1 MLDRVTLDQLRAFVT
16 VVDEGSFSAAGRKLG
31 RVQSAISAAMQHLEE
46 ELGVDLFDRRTK
58 IARLTD
64 EGAAVLSAA
73 RRVLAEV
80 DDLGR
85 LTTGMTQGLEAMVSL
100 CVDALFPLSALI
112 AVCAAFE
119 KRFPAVDLRIDT
131 QLMAAVGERVRSG
144 AATLGLVSPE
154 GVVPGLE
161 RRALGTVRMVPV
173 VGARHP
179 LAALRGR
186 IPQKALEQAVQVVLT
201 ERTGDESGK
210 EGRDIAVVASRT
222 WRVADLHTKHMLLR
236 AGLGWGNL
244 PEQVVRD
251 DLAKKRLVRIRAAM
265 WTEDEHLLPIS
276 AIYRRDAA
284 FGPAH
289 TWMLEELHHLCSSL

>member
-1 MLDRVTLDQLRAFVT
+1 MLDRVSLDQLRAFVT
-16 VVDEGSFSAAGRKLG
+16 VAEEGSFSAAGRKLG

-46 ELGVDLFDRRTK
+46 ELGLDLFDRRTK
-58 IARLTD
+58 IPRLTD
-64 EGAAVLSAA
+64 QGALVLAAA

-85 LTTGMTQGLEAMVSL
+85 LTAGMNQGLEASVSL

-112 AVCAAFE
+112 TVCSAFE

-131 QLMAAVGERVRSG
+131 QLMAAVGARVRSG

-154 GVVPGLE
+154 GIVPGLE
-161 RRALGTVRMVPV
+161 RRALGTVRMLPV
-173 VGARHP
+173 VSARHS
-179 LAALRGR
+179 LAGVRGR
-186 IPQKALEQAVQVVLT
+186 IPQKVLEQEVQIVLS
-201 ERTGDESGK
+201 ERDGE
-210 EGRDIAVVASRT
+210 EAGRDGKDVAVVASRT

-244 PEQVVRD
+244 PEHAIRD
-251 DLAKKRLVRIRAAM
+251 DLAKKRLVRIRPAM
-265 WTEDEHLLPIS
+265 WTEDEHVLSIS

-289 TWMLEELHHLCSSL
+289 TWMLEELSDLCSAL

>member
-31 RVQSAISAAMQHLEE
+31 RVQSAISSAMQNLEE
-46 ELGVDLFDRRTK
+46 ELALDLFDRRTK

-64 EGAAVLSAA
+64 EGTAVLAAA

-85 LTTGMTQGLEAMVSL
+85 LTTGMTQGLEASASL

-112 AVCAAFE
+112 TLCAAFE

-131 QLMAAVGERVRSG
+131 QLMATVGERVRSG

-161 RRALGTVRMVPV
+161 RRALGAVRMIPV
-173 VGARHP
+173 VSARHL
-179 LAALRGR
+179 LARHRGR
-186 IPQKALEQAVQVVLT
+186 IPQKVLEQAVQVVLT
-201 ERTGDESGK
+201 ERTGEEPSKDVG
-210 EGRDIAVVASRT
+210 VVASRT

-244 PEQVVRD
+244 PEHAIRE
-251 DLAKKRLVRIRAAM
+251 DLAKKRLVRIRPAM
-265 WTEDEHLLPIS
+265 WTEDEHVLSIS

-289 TWMLEELHHLCSSL
+289 TWMLEELGHLCSAL